1 MPGIH
6 FFFFFGGR
14 HALLLRTASSQPP
27 RPSVV
32 QSTSCDKPE
41 PALVGMRFKLVYPL
55 VSTRGG
61 GVTVTVYCVFI
72 LDVVLWGWEF

>member
-1 MPGIH
+1 
-6 FFFFFGGR
+6 
-14 HALLLRTASSQPP
+14 
-27 RPSVV
+27 
-32 QSTSCDKPE
+32 
-41 PALVGMRFKLVYPL
+41 MRFKLVYPL